1 MQMAYDLRQA
11 RDVTDKIEVK
21 RFAMEKNWIGS
32 DLRDSKLALGMARE
46 VMIPLVSGIEA
57 FAHGTYDEA
66 ADGLVEQLPHIG
78 GSHAQREALKDTI
91 LEGHIRRAGSTGHM
105 TG

>member
-1 MQMAYDLRQA
+1 M
-11 RDVTDKIEVK
+11 
-21 RFAMEKNWIGS
+21 
-32 DLRDSKLALGMARE
+32 RDSKLALGMARE

-66 ADGLVEQLPHIG
+66 ADGLVEQLPYIG

-91 LEGHIRRAGSTGHM
+91 LESYTQAGRFD
-105 TG
+105 